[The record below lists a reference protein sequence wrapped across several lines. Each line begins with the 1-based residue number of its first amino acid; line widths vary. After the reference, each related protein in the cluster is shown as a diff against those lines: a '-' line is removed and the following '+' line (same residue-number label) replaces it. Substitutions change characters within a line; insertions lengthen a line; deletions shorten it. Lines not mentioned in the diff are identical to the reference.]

1 MGCGSHTVPA
11 ERARSRSARA
21 VLACAALLLS
31 GCSGA
36 PASSSKPATG
46 DGGPPGGGALS
57 ISNLVAVES
66 PSNVLAYDV
75 SWSSSHPADTALDV
89 ACDGLTPWTLSST
102 QATQAHHVF
111 LMGLAAGVTCT
122 LTARSSAAGD
132 KASAQTKIQVEPL
145 PSFLPPIELSKPP
158 ASGAV
163 APGWTLI
170 DVSSLH
176 DHCPYT
182 VALLDAQGRFRW
194 YFQYPTA
201 WPGTDAPVVPYQDGV
216 VLGGDFVPMSYVTWR
231 GQIVWKGP
239 SDGTHE
245 LRPAETPG
253 DFYYIVQRGCD
264 SLANPG
270 SVIAEY
276 RPAERR
282 EVWSWKLCDHYTPP
296 QDVADWS
303 HMNTVALF
311 PDQKYLVASSRNQ
324 NSIFKIERA
333 SGKLVWVMGYHGE
346 VEDGFHGDF
355 SMLDADRFYHQ
366 HDTTILPNGHLLMF
380 DNGRKGVREWSRALE
395 IAYTYN
401 PSGQSEAHAVWKF
414 RHQPDLFDPYWGS
427 AQRLDNGNTLI
438 CFGSNAP
445 GTRTTLTEV
454 SSASKSVWEI
464 KLPDYWSIYRAQ
476 RMSDPPRGEV
486 VP

>member
-1 MGCGSHTVPA
+1 M
-11 ERARSRSARA
+11 
-21 VLACAALLLS
+21 
-31 GCSGA
+31 
-36 PASSSKPATG
+36 
-46 DGGPPGGGALS
+46 
-57 ISNLVAVES
+57 
-66 PSNVLAYDV
+66 
-75 SWSSSHPADTALDV
+75 
-89 ACDGLTPWTLSST
+89 
-102 QATQAHHVF
+102 
-111 LMGLAAGVTCT
+111 
-122 LTARSSAAGD
+122 
-132 KASAQTKIQVEPL
+132 
-145 PSFLPPIELSKPP
+145 
-158 ASGAV
+158 
-163 APGWTLI
+163 
-170 DVSSLH
+170 SSLH

-239 SDGTHE
+239 SDGTDE
-245 LRPAETPG
+245 PRPAETPG

-282 EVWSWKLCDHYTPP
+282 EVWSWKLCDHDTPP

-324 NSIFKIERA
+324 NSIFKIQRA

-380 DNGRKGVREWSRALE
+380 TTAARAYASGAGRSRSPTRTIHPAR
-395 IAYTYN
+395 AKRTPCGSSATSPTCSTRTGAA
-401 PSGQSEAHAVWKF
+401 PSGSTTA
-414 RHQPDLFDPYWGS
+414 
-427 AQRLDNGNTLI
+427 TL
-438 CFGSNAP
+438 
-445 GTRTTLTEV
+445 
-454 SSASKSVWEI
+454 
-464 KLPDYWSIYRAQ
+464 
-476 RMSDPPRGEV
+476 
-486 VP
+486 